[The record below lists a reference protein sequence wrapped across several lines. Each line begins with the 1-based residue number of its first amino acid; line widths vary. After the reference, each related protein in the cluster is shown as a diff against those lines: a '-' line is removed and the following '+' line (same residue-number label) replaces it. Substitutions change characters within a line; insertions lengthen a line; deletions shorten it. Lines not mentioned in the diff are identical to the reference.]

1 MSEPID
7 VNEMSGFDIKE
18 IAQEALKNPE
28 MQQLVK
34 NVMSDPDTLNQYK
47 NFFKS
52 GGGKKSRR
60 KHKDVYMLALEQ
72 MSFDHLENQDWE
84 KYKIRTHVMQDAD
97 IIITVILTWGI
108 TMLNFSANPQNY
120 PAGSLTDEMKQKH
133 EAAIYGL
140 MTNDMLELKELTRKK
155 KKWEQVKKG
164 NKEGKEY
171 PKKKNKQ
178 KGGMPILS
186 TFSRGAI
193 AALALFQD
201 PAGNYIHPKGD
212 KTVPHYSSNSTHTG
226 IKGNLKALSPQ
237 QLSMAKKYNDA
248 LVKYDKDQ
256 MSYSQAQ
263 WFHTM
268 AGDQAAAINV
278 AVEAS
283 RQPKPEKPKFAV
295 EVGDVDPQIAKK
307 YGWKT

>member
-1 MSEPID
+1 
-7 VNEMSGFDIKE
+7 
-18 IAQEALKNPE
+18 
-28 MQQLVK
+28 
-34 NVMSDPDTLNQYK
+34 
-47 NFFKS
+47 
-52 GGGKKSRR
+52 
-60 KHKDVYMLALEQ
+60 
-72 MSFDHLENQDWE
+72 
-84 KYKIRTHVMQDAD
+84 
-97 IIITVILTWGI
+97 
-108 TMLNFSANPQNY
+108 
-120 PAGSLTDEMKQKH
+120 
-133 EAAIYGL
+133 
-140 MTNDMLELKELTRKK
+140 
-155 KKWEQVKKG
+155 
-164 NKEGKEY
+164 
-171 PKKKNKQ
+171 
-178 KGGMPILS
+178 MPILS

-201 PAGNYIHPKGD
+201 PAGNYLHPKGD
-212 KTVPHYSSNSTHTG
+212 KTVPHYSLNSTHTG

-237 QLSMAKKYNDA
+237 QLSVAKKYNNE

-307 YGWKT
+307 YGWRT

>member
-1 MSEPID
+1 LVEEEND
-7 VNEMSGFDIKE
+7 VEDEHVKRKAEREEERVKRKEKDIK
-18 IAQEALKNPE
+18 
-28 MQQLVK
+28 
-34 NVMSDPDTLNQYK
+34 
-47 NFFKS
+47 
-52 GGGKKSRR
+52 
-60 KHKDVYMLALEQ
+60 
-72 MSFDHLENQDWE
+72 
-84 KYKIRTHVMQDAD
+84 
-97 IIITVILTWGI
+97 
-108 TMLNFSANPQNY
+108 
-120 PAGSLTDEMKQKH
+120 
-133 EAAIYGL
+133 
-140 MTNDMLELKELTRKK
+140 RKK
-155 KKWEQVKKG
+155 HVKR
-164 NKEGKEY
+164 
-171 PKKKNKQ
+171 

-201 PAGNYIHPKGD
+201 PAGNYLHPKGD
-212 KTVPHYSSNSTHTG
+212 KTVPHYSLNSTHTG

-237 QLSMAKKYNDA
+237 QLSVAKKYNNE

-307 YGWKT
+307 YGWRT

>member
-1 MSEPID
+1 
-7 VNEMSGFDIKE
+7 
-18 IAQEALKNPE
+18 
-28 MQQLVK
+28 
-34 NVMSDPDTLNQYK
+34 
-47 NFFKS
+47 
-52 GGGKKSRR
+52 
-60 KHKDVYMLALEQ
+60 
-72 MSFDHLENQDWE
+72 
-84 KYKIRTHVMQDAD
+84 
-97 IIITVILTWGI
+97 
-108 TMLNFSANPQNY
+108 
-120 PAGSLTDEMKQKH
+120 
-133 EAAIYGL
+133 
-140 MTNDMLELKELTRKK
+140 
-155 KKWEQVKKG
+155 
-164 NKEGKEY
+164 
-171 PKKKNKQ
+171 
-178 KGGMPILS
+178 MPILS

-212 KTVPHYSSNSTHTG
+212 KTVPHYSLNSTHTG

-237 QLSMAKKYNDA
+237 QLSVAKKYNNE

-307 YGWKT
+307 YGWRT

>member
-1 MSEPID
+1 
-7 VNEMSGFDIKE
+7 
-18 IAQEALKNPE
+18 
-28 MQQLVK
+28 
-34 NVMSDPDTLNQYK
+34 
-47 NFFKS
+47 
-52 GGGKKSRR
+52 
-60 KHKDVYMLALEQ
+60 
-72 MSFDHLENQDWE
+72 
-84 KYKIRTHVMQDAD
+84 
-97 IIITVILTWGI
+97 
-108 TMLNFSANPQNY
+108 
-120 PAGSLTDEMKQKH
+120 
-133 EAAIYGL
+133 
-140 MTNDMLELKELTRKK
+140 
-155 KKWEQVKKG
+155 
-164 NKEGKEY
+164 
-171 PKKKNKQ
+171 
-178 KGGMPILS
+178 MPILS

-212 KTVPHYSSNSTHTG
+212 KTVHHYSLNSTHTG

-237 QLSMAKKYNDA
+237 QLALAKKYNNE

-307 YGWKT
+307 YGWTT

>member
-1 MSEPID
+1 MSALD
-7 VNEMSGFDIKE
+7 KE
-18 IAQEALKNPE
+18 LRI
-28 MQQLVK
+28 
-34 NVMSDPDTLNQYK
+34 SDLSDYQGS
-47 NFFKS
+47 F
-52 GGGKKSRR
+52 GGRR
-60 KHKDVYMLALEQ
+60 K
-72 MSFDHLENQDWE
+72 
-84 KYKIRTHVMQDAD
+84 RRRRR
-97 IIITVILTWGI
+97 
-108 TMLNFSANPQNY
+108 
-120 PAGSLTDEMKQKH
+120 
-133 EAAIYGL
+133 
-140 MTNDMLELKELTRKK
+140 TRKK
-155 KKWEQVKKG
+155 KGGKKRRTR
-164 NKEGKEY
+164 
-171 PKKKNKQ
+171 KKKRKRHKKKKTRKK

-212 KTVPHYSSNSTHTG
+212 KTVPHYSLNSTHTG

-237 QLSMAKKYNDA
+237 QLSMAKKYNNE

-268 AGDQAAAINV
+268 SGDQAAAINV